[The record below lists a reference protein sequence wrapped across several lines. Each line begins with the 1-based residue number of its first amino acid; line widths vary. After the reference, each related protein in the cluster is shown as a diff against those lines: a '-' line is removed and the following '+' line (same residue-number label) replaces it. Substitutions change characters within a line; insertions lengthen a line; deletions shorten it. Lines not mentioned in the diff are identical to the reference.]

1 MTNSTTAMAFH
12 QGRMKSTLTGASLVL
27 LLAITGCASGPN
39 PRDPFEP
46 FNRKVSSF
54 NDTMDSAIVKP
65 VAQGYQSVTPSW
77 LQQGVRNFFNN
88 LSDVW
93 STVNNGLQGKG
104 HDSAES
110 LMRVVVNT
118 TAGIGGVF
126 DVASKIN
133 LQRHPEDFG
142 QTLGVWGV
150 GSGPYLVLP
159 VFGPSTVRDSAG
171 LGLDLYVDPLSKVN
185 NIPARNDAIVLR
197 FVDKRASLL
206 GASNLL
212 EEASLDKYSFTRDAY
227 FQLRRS
233 QIYDGNPPD
242 EDDDSSSQDQ

>member
-1 MTNSTTAMAFH
+1 MA
-12 QGRMKSTLTGASLVL
+12 L
-27 LLAITGCASGPN
+27 LMVMALGGCATGSD

-46 FNRKVSSF
+46 MNRKVAGL
-54 NDTMDSAIVKP
+54 NDTLDDAVMKP
-65 VAQGYQSVTPSW
+65 VAHGYQAVTPEW
-77 LQQGVRNFFNN
+77 MRAGVRNFFNN

-104 HDSAES
+104 HDTAES

-118 TAGIGGVF
+118 TAGVGGVF
-126 DVASKIN
+126 DVATKIH
-133 LQRHPEDFG
+133 LERHPEDFG

-150 GSGPYLVLP
+150 GPGPYLVLP
-159 VFGPSTVRDSAG
+159 IFGPSTIRDTAG
-171 LGLDLYVDPLSKVN
+171 LGLDLTTDPLGKVHN
-185 NIPARNDAIVLR
+185 VPARNEAIALR

-206 GASNLL
+206 GATSLL

-227 FQLRRS
+227 LQLRRS

-242 EDDDSSSQDQ
+242 EDDDASPSQ